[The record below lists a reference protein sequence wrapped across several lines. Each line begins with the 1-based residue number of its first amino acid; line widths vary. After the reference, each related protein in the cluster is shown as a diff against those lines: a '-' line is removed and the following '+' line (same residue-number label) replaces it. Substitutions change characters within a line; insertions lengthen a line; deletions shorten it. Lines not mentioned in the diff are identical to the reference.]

1 MQSFIMALRS
11 ISANKLRAVL
21 TMLGIII
28 GVMALVV
35 LVSLVNGAT
44 TSVTDKVSD
53 LGSSMV
59 TATIVDDKG
68 KPVRLSDLDTWM
80 NEEDG
85 IGLLAPYKTSTVVGK
100 YGSNYDSVT
109 VYGTTAA
116 YYDVQAMQLAL
127 GRWLKAPDISNSSYV
142 CVISYETAE
151 DLVGFQDCVGQTLT
165 LGGTEFTIEEE
176 DSDLFE
182 VKEFTIVGVLEKD
195 EDSLTSLLTSGSM
208 MAYIPFPTLVRLA
221 ATQTNNVTSF
231 YISAPEGG
239 SVETAEETMD
249 RILMERFNEDEDAFN
264 LSTSAFLEDALNDIT
279 SVLSILLGGIAAISL
294 VVGGIGIMNIM
305 MVTVTERT
313 REIGIRKAIGASRK
327 TILIQFLLE
336 AVVLCMMGCGL
347 GIFLSWSILQVV
359 STVVASTGIVFTLDG
374 GVVLLAVVFCF
385 FIGVI
390 FGLYP
395 ANKAAKMK
403 PIDAL
408 HYGG

>member
-1 MQSFIMALRS
+1 MQSFVMALRS
-11 ISANKLRAVL
+11 ISANKMRAVL

-44 TSVTDKVSD
+44 TSVTDKVAE

-59 TATIVDDKG
+59 SANILDDKG
-68 KPVRLSDLDTWM
+68 KPIRISDLSVWM
-80 NEEDG
+80 EEDPD
-85 IGLLAPYKTSTVVGK
+85 IGLLAPYKNSTVVGK
-100 YGSNYDSVT
+100 HGGNYDSVT

-116 YYDVQAMQLAL
+116 YYDIQGMQLQL
-127 GRWLKAPDISNSSYV
+127 GRWLKNTDIANNSYV
-142 CVISYETAE
+142 CVINHEAAE
-151 DLVGFQDCVGQTLT
+151 ELIGFTDCVGQTLT
-165 LGGTEFTIEEE
+165 LGGAEFTI
-176 DSDLFE
+176 
-182 VKEFTIVGVLEKD
+182 IGVLE
-195 EDSLTSLLTSGSM
+195 EDKESLTSMLTAGTM
-208 MAYIPFPTLVRLA
+208 MAYIPYPTLVRLA
-221 ATQTNNVTSF
+221 TTVTNDITSF
-231 YISAPEGG
+231 YVSAPVGG
-239 SVETAEETMD
+239 SVQTAEEAME
-249 RILMERFNEDEDAFN
+249 RILLDRFNEDEDAFI

-313 REIGIRKAIGASRK
+313 REIGIRKAIGASRGN
-327 TILIQFLLE
+327 ILIQFLLE

-347 GIFLSWSILQVV
+347 GIFLSWAILQVV
-359 STVVASTGIVFTLDG
+359 STVVASTGIVFVLDG
-374 GVVLLAVVFCF
+374 GIVLLAVVFCF
-385 FIGVI
+385 IIGVV

>member
-1 MQSFIMALRS
+1 MQSFVMALRS
-11 ISANKLRAVL
+11 ISANKMRAVL

-53 LGSSMV
+53 LGTSMV
-59 TATIVDDKG
+59 TATILDDKG
-68 KPVRLSDLDTWM
+68 NPIKLSDLEAWA
-80 NEEDG
+80 EDPD

-100 YGSNYDSVT
+100 CAGNYDSVT
-109 VYGTTAA
+109 IYGTTAA
-116 YYDVQAMQLAL
+116 YYEIQGLQLSL
-127 GRWLKAPDISNSSYV
+127 GRWLKHADVQNNSYV
-142 CVISYETAE
+142 CVINHEAAE
-151 DLVGFQDCVGQTLT
+151 DLVGFEDCVGQSVT
-165 LGGTEFTIEEE
+165 LGGMEFTVI
-176 DSDLFE
+176 
-182 VKEFTIVGVLEKD
+182 GVLEED
-195 EDSLTSLLTSGSM
+195 EESLTSLLTAGTM
-208 MAYIPFPTLVRLA
+208 MAYIPYPTLVRLA
-221 ATQTNNVTSF
+221 TTITNDVTSF

-239 SVETAEETMD
+239 SVQTAEDAMD
-249 RILMERFNEDEDAFN
+249 RILMDRFQQDEDAFL

-313 REIGIRKAIGASRK
+313 REIGIRKAIGASRG
-327 TILIQFLLE
+327 TILTQFLME

-347 GIFLSWSILQVV
+347 GIFLSWAILQIL
-359 STVVASTGIVFTLDG
+359 STVVASTGIVFVLDG
-374 GVVLLAVVFCF
+374 GVVMLAVAFCF
-385 FIGVI
+385 LIGVI